1 MFTQLGEAAR
11 LKFARR
17 LSRPMQRLPHARLLT
32 YPPRDRDAGKQA
44 TCTADVFGGRRRA
57 AGESKLYLLEDAAQQ
72 AGHPIEDRAVL
83 LVAVNVCEFRS
94 RLEDLQVMLVESS
107 TSRRGTQAQ
116 RALCTLSR
124 Q

>member
-1 MFTQLGEAAR
+1 MRPISAVTTPSRSSA
-11 LKFARR
+11 
-17 LSRPMQRLPHARLLT
+17 LSSWSRLPPIAT
-32 YPPRDRDAGKQA
+32 QA
-44 TCTADVFGGRRRA
+44 SRRRA
-57 AGESKLYLLEDAAQQ
+57 RLMFLVVVGAQQESKLYLLEDAAQQ

-94 RLEDLQVMLVESS
+94 RLVGLQVMLDDSS

-116 RALCTLSR
+116 RALCALSR

>member
-1 MFTQLGEAAR
+1 MKQPASNLRGGFLDPCSAFHMLDYLRTHLAIATQA
-11 LKFARR
+11 
-17 LSRPMQRLPHARLLT
+17 S
-32 YPPRDRDAGKQA
+32 
-44 TCTADVFGGRRRA
+44 RRRA
-57 AGESKLYLLEDAAQQ
+57 RLMFVVLVGAQQESKLYLLELAAQQ

-94 RLEDLQVMLVESS
+94 RLVGLQVMLDDSS

-116 RALCTLSR
+116 RALCALSR